1 MKYFV
6 DYNKAAE
13 ASTIQ
18 WDGDLDITEC
28 DPYIDFIRCDDG
40 EDYQYLYPDKDFQ
53 VIKLIH
59 FQAIPRDDE
68 GEDLF
73 LLCYVA
79 DLEIDLNKHQRF
91 NQALENSDNLVEIVI
106 GFKNNSEIVDCFE
119 EYENRQA
126 VLQKST

>member
-1 MKYFV
+1 MIIIKLL
-6 DYNKAAE
+6 KLAQ
-13 ASTIQ
+13 SK
-18 WDGDLDITEC
+18 WDGDLDITQCE
-28 DPYIDFIRCDDG
+28 PYIDFIRCDDG

-53 VIKLIH
+53 VINLLY
-59 FQAIPRDDE
+59 FQTIPRDDE

-91 NQALENSDNLVEIVI
+91 NEALENSDNLVEVVI
-106 GFKNNSEIVDCFE
+106 GFKNDNETVDCFE